1 VSDPDDYDTH
11 RIIGLDIGND
21 SKSDTIEP
29 ALSVVHLALD
39 LETEITA
46 LEYFDMEDKPKPAG
60 TLVLNTHNGM
70 MFYFNER
77 TNATFKGDVSD
88 LVAALEALADE

>member
-1 VSDPDDYDTH
+1 MSDADDYDTH
-11 RIIGLDIGND
+11 RVIAMDMGVD
-21 SKSDTIEP
+21 SNADTIEP

-46 LEYFDMEDKPKPAG
+46 LEYFDMEDKPQPAG

-70 MFYFNER
+70 MFYFNET

-88 LVAALEALADE
+88 LVAALEGLADE